1 MLPVQDVIPST
12 RTPLVTLTLVA
23 ASGALAVYLAGV
35 TPPSRLTF
43 LLRYGLVP
51 AWATPWSFVT
61 SQVVQPDL
69 VSGFLNLLA
78 LWIFGDNVEARLG
91 RVGFV
96 ATYVGGG
103 VLAAV
108 ASVAIDPAARLVLP
122 AAAGA
127 AASVMGAYLV
137 LLPRSRVMVLVPV
150 WKALDLVDVPA
161 VVVILCWL
169 ALHVMRHAGTIA
181 APAPLTGAVI
191 VPLAGLAAGS
201 IAGRLLGRGT
211 VSRNW

>member
-1 MLPVQDVIPST
+1 MRSDRGCSSPIGS
-12 RTPLVTLTLVA
+12 A
-23 ASGALAVYLAGV
+23 AVSALAGA
-35 TPPSRLTF
+35 SH
-43 LLRYGLVP
+43 
-51 AWATPWSFVT
+51 
-61 SQVVQPDL
+61 
-69 VSGFLNLLA
+69 SG
-78 LWIFGDNVEARLG
+78 
-91 RVGFV
+91 
-96 ATYVGGG
+96 
-103 VLAAV
+103 
-108 ASVAIDPAARLVLP
+108 SV
-122 AAAGA
+122 AAGA